1 MLRTVL
7 VSPDSNTV
15 RIIARVF
22 KDLEVT
28 CEHTSDAGAVF
39 SHDPKR
45 RLDAIVVDDAIE
57 GAASVLEKVP
67 TLAGCSKAVR
77 IVLADPARPNHAT
90 FKASAQ
96 VIFYKPISA
105 ERIRH
110 GLRAVRNLMARDR
123 RRGAKRVT
131 TMIPVRIRYGRS
143 AGAQVFI
150 ADLSESGAALQCGAG
165 DFPAAGNMHLEFAIP
180 GDPER
185 IQVAAELMWQNNEGG
200 AGVRFLDMATSARRR
215 LGHWVKEQA
224 NVIEKNRFAALT
236 HTGI

>member
-22 KDLEVT
+22 KDLEVA
-28 CEHTSDAGAVF
+28 CEHTTEATSVF
-39 SHDPKR
+39 SRDPKR

-57 GAASVLEKVP
+57 DAASVLEKVT
-67 TLAGCSKAVR
+67 TLAGCTKAVR
-77 IVLADPARPNHAT
+77 IVLADPGSANQAA

-110 GLRAVRNLMARDR
+110 GLRAVRNLMGRDR

-165 DFPAAGNMHLEFAIP
+165 EFPAAGSMHMDFAIP

-185 IQVAAELMWQNNEGG
+185 IHVSAELMWQNNEGG
-200 AGVRFLDMATSARRR
+200 AGVRFLDMAMSARRK

-224 NVIEKNRFAALT
+224 TVMEKNRFAALT

>member
-1 MLRTVL
+1 MLRGVL

-15 RIIARVF
+15 RIIGRVF
-22 KDLEVT
+22 QDLGVT
-28 CEHTSDAGAVF
+28 CEHTADAGAVF
-39 SHDPKR
+39 SNDPKR
-45 RLDAIVVDDAIE
+45 RFDAIVVDDVIDS
-57 GAASVLEKVP
+57 AASILEKVS
-67 TLAGCSKAVR
+67 TSAGCSKAVR
-77 IVLADPARPNHAT
+77 IVLADPGGANHAA

-110 GLRAVRNLMARDR
+110 GLRAIRNLMGRDR

-150 ADLSESGAALQCGAG
+150 ADLSDSGAALQCGG
-165 DFPAAGNMHLEFAIP
+165 GEFPSAGNMHMDFAIP

-185 IQVAAELMWQNNEGG
+185 IHVAAELMWQNNEGG
-200 AGVRFLDMATSARRR
+200 AGVRFLDMAMSARKK
-215 LGHWVKEQA
+215 LAQWVKEQPA
-224 NVIEKNRFAALT
+224 MEKSRLAALS

>member
-1 MLRTVL
+1 MLRSIL
-7 VSPDSNTV
+7 VSPDVNTV
-15 RIIARVF
+15 RVIGRVF
-22 KDLEVT
+22 KDLDVI
-28 CEHTSDAGAVF
+28 CEHTSDADAIF
-39 SHDPKR
+39 SNDPKR
-45 RLDAIVVDDAIE
+45 RFDAIVVDDVIV
-57 GAASVLEKVP
+57 GAASVLEKV
-67 TLAGCSKAVR
+67 TTSAGCTKAVR
-77 IVLADPARPNHAT
+77 IVLADPGGANHAA

-110 GLRAVRNLMARDR
+110 GLRAIRNLMGRDR

-165 DFPAAGNMHLEFAIP
+165 DFPAAGNMHMDFAIP

-185 IQVAAELMWQNNEGG
+185 IHVAAELMWQNNEGG
-200 AGVRFLDMATSARRR
+200 AGVRFLDMAMSARKK
-215 LGHWVKEQA
+215 LGHWLKEQA
-224 NVIEKNRFAALT
+224 TVIEKSRFAGLT